1 MKTRIVEEIDDTQ
14 DQILE
19 ELRQMNIRQDRMLRA
34 LEDLVNLMGRSQI
47 SPG

>member
-1 MKTRIVEEIDDTQ
+1 MKTRIVEEVDDTQ

-34 LEDLVNLMGRSQI
+34 LEDLVHLMGRTQS
-47 SPG
+47 SPS